1 MHCKTEL
8 RLLSILMFSLVL
20 SSASAFAQLTPKN
33 ESGVT
38 MGHVH
43 WLVPNPEVHKK
54 LWVDLFGAQV
64 ARAGALDIIKLPGIV
79 ILINAPQGAG
89 VPGEPTVDHVALLVR
104 DLATMKKKL
113 ASANIPIA
121 EGSSIA
127 AFPDGVRVELIEDKN
142 LGVPVAFS
150 HFHLYAADVEAIRNW
165 YIKTFGGI
173 TFPAGPNFPGGEIR
187 FTAQSD
193 PPRVPTKGHVLDH
206 IGFEVKDLPEFCK
219 KLEAQGIKLDMKIFE
234 APQIGLRV
242 TFITDPIGTRI
253 ELTEGLA
260 DK

>member
-1 MHCKTEL
+1 MHLKTVL
-8 RLLSILMFSLVL
+8 CLLSIMICSLFL
-20 SSASAFAQLTPKN
+20 TSAPAFAQLTPNN

-38 MGHVH
+38 IGHVH
-43 WLVPNPEVHKK
+43 WLVPNPQMHEK

-64 ARAGALDIIKLPGIV
+64 AHAGALEIIKLPGV
-79 ILINAPQGAG
+79 IILLNPPQGAG
-89 VPGEPTVDHVALLVR
+89 VPGEPVADHVAFVVR
-104 DLATMKKKL
+104 DLASVKKKL
-113 ASANIPIA
+113 ASANIQMP

-127 AFPDGVRVELIEDKN
+127 TFPDNVRVEFIEDKN
-142 LGVPVAFS
+142 LGVPIAFS
-150 HFHLYAADVEAIRNW
+150 HYHLYAPDVDSIRSW
-165 YIKTFGGI
+165 YIKAFGGVKF
-173 TFPAGPNFPGGEIR
+173 TAGPNFPGGEIR

-219 KLEAQGIKLDMKIFE
+219 KLEAQGIKLDMKIIE
-234 APQIGLRV
+234 ATQIGLRV
-242 TFITDPIGTRI
+242 TFVTDPIGTRI